1 MREKERKKRARKEYS
16 IQYHIMRFVVD
27 PKDHIWVA
35 DEATSKLSPEFLE
48 LFGCGCVGI
57 GGVAN
62 NLSYMTGIGT
72 KYSDLEKVRDNLT
85 YTPAIWLVGWIT
97 RTQ

>member
-1 MREKERKKRARKEYS
+1 
-16 IQYHIMRFVVD
+16 MRFVVD
-27 PKDHIWVA
+27 PKDHIRVA
-35 DEATSKLSPEFLE
+35 DEATSKLSPESLE

-62 NLSYMTGIGT
+62 DLSYMIGIC

-85 YTPAIWLVGWIT
+85 YTPALWLVGWIT
-97 RTQ
+97 RTQQLKT